1 MSGMSDR
8 DWGDARRLEP
18 MTIIARGKF
27 PLPPLPLPES
37 N

>member
-8 DWGDARRLEP
+8 DWGDGRRLEP

-27 PLPPLPLPES
+27 PLPPLPLLES